1 MPAMLVFS
9 DTTSSRAGGGD
20 DVRVAWRD
28 GVAVAGSISCAVD
41 TLIASSGPEGLV
53 AERRCRRR
61 RLGGLATLGAFA
73 ELVPQSQ
80 GEHSQH
86 RGAPAELIAVL
97 AIKRFGV
104 AARLCGRVVCLVS
117 ARVAATLALPAHVR
131 AFCPESV
138 AVAEY
143 PTAQHQIIIAGGRR
157 SGSDTWAAATFCSLD
172 GVVRGSG
179 RVA

>member
-1 MPAMLVFS
+1 MPAMLVFW
-9 DTTSSRAGGGD
+9 DATSSRAGGRPG
-20 DVRVAWRD
+20 VQVAWRD
-28 GVAVAGSISCAVD
+28 GVAVVGSIWCAAD
-41 TLIASSGPEGLV
+41 RTPASSGPARLV
-53 AERRCRRR
+53 AEKQCRR
-61 RLGGLATLGAFA
+61 GLATLGAFA

-104 AARLCGRVVCLVS
+104 AARLRGRVVCLVS

-131 AFCPESV
+131 AFCRESV

-143 PTAQHQIIIAGGRR
+143 PTAQHQMIIAGGRG
-157 SGSDTWAAATFCSLD
+157 SGCDTWAKATCCSF
-172 GVVRGSG
+172 G
-179 RVA
+179 RVVCGSRAAA